1 MRWIWS
7 ARPATPSRGNSNTPL
22 SARYHQPRPHSPGV
36 RLPGGSPD
44 SPNGAKLRAEH
55 IDSSRSTAM
64 HPEPLAPNTAS
75 RCAGRGLDRYDPG
88 RFLAVTRQGV
98 SSRVRDACANSST
111 ASVRPPVPSVVAEL
125 VTTRGDGPTV
135 EDEPRSAGT
144 REMSASRRSSRIPSR
159 RPSTDARIITG
170 VTPWSPRWL
179 VAELLQLWAVL
190 VQPGRCALRRRRIL
204 LIDAHALPR
213 CRDDDSR
220 HRMPAGWA
228 SGVRPPT
235 IGRDCRARRGERGST
250 HGCGGSAL
258 DGWLLGHGVHVLRH
272 GGQVLQEPLPGA
284 LAVEDRHVTLLDQER
299 CPARDA
305 LRTARTSS
313 SLDILEAP

>member
-1 MRWIWS
+1 
-7 ARPATPSRGNSNTPL
+7 
-22 SARYHQPRPHSPGV
+22 
-36 RLPGGSPD
+36 
-44 SPNGAKLRAEH
+44 
-55 IDSSRSTAM
+55 
-64 HPEPLAPNTAS
+64 
-75 RCAGRGLDRYDPG
+75 
-88 RFLAVTRQGV
+88 
-98 SSRVRDACANSST
+98 
-111 ASVRPPVPSVVAEL
+111 

-135 EDEPRSAGT
+135 EDEPRSAGK

-170 VTPWSPRWL
+170 ETPCLPRWL
-179 VAELLQLWAVL
+179 VAEPLQPSAVL
-190 VQPGRCALRRRRIL
+190 VQPSRRALRRRRIL

-213 CRDDDSR
+213 CRDDSR

-258 DGWLLGHGVHVLRH
+258 DGWLLGHGVQVLGH
-272 GGQVLQEPLPGA
+272 GVQVLQEPLPSA
-284 LAVEDRHVTLLDQER
+284 LAVEDPHVTLLDQER

-313 SLDILEAP
+313 SLVILEAP